1 MSSTTSHVGDNHASS
16 IGRVVGVWLSAHG
29 EEGFEASLAVQP
41 IWLEVVRWELPSVM
55 GGLGL
60 IGTVAGKSSKI
71 EAWSGTIQGRVGTV
85 G

>member
-1 MSSTTSHVGDNHASS
+1 M
-16 IGRVVGVWLSAHG
+16 
-29 EEGFEASLAVQP
+29 VQP

-60 IGTVAGKSSKI
+60 ISTVVGKSSKI
-71 EAWSGTIQGRVGTV
+71 EARWGTIQGGVGMV

>member
-1 MSSTTSHVGDNHASS
+1 M
-16 IGRVVGVWLSAHG
+16 
-29 EEGFEASLAVQP
+29 GFKMSLAVQP

-60 IGTVAGKSSKI
+60 IGTVAMKSPKI
-71 EAWSGTIQGRVGTV
+71 EAQSGTIPGRVGMV